1 MTNPDQ
7 NPSKESAIE
16 FPCRFPIKAMGRS
29 GDGFEALVVQ
39 IVRRHADLWAGD
51 GQSVTTN
58 DSRQGNY
65 IGVTVVIEAT
75 SQAQLDAIYQDL
87 TDCPDVLMAL

>member
-1 MTNPDQ
+1 MTSQDQ
-7 NPSKESAIE
+7 TPNKESAIE

-29 GDGFEALVVQ
+29 DEGFEALVVQ
-39 IVRRHADLWAGD
+39 IVRRHADLWVGD

-65 IGVTVVIEAT
+65 IAVTVVVEAT
-75 SQAQLDAIYQDL
+75 SQEQLDAIYQDL
-87 TDCPDVLMAL
+87 TDSPDVLMAL

>member
-1 MTNPDQ
+1 MTSQDQ
-7 NPSKESAIE
+7 TPNKESVIE

-29 GDGFEALVVQ
+29 DEGFEALVVQ
-39 IVRRHADLWAGD
+39 IVRRHADLWVGD

-65 IGVTVVIEAT
+65 IAVTVVVEAT
-75 SQAQLDAIYQDL
+75 SQGQLDAIYQDL
-87 TDCPDVLMAL
+87 TDSPDVLMAL